1 MSIFLVKATPASN
14 VTASGTITFSYPL
27 NPIAGNPSYPYPF
40 EPAHLNANPPPVQP
54 VEQMAAG
61 DFTTSVQARAYATGM
76 QAVLVEGI
84 HFTLTYNTPIAS
96 GITMT
101 MASTFTGTI
110 PAGTLVTLQLTTFGQ
125 ADGTP
130 FKSDSRIS
138 RGNLSPVAIIRMG
151 SPLAA
156 SATAVQAA
164 IAVPDALL
172 HVLSVPANGVLDVPR
187 NLQFVSSNAGDTTQ
201 TITVRG
207 FDEYGNAMT
216 ETKTL
221 NGTTIVAGLKAFK
234 TVISYQA
241 SASLAGNL
249 SIGSNTALGLPIP
262 LNVTGYVVQEIT
274 DGAKSG
280 TFGTYVAAV
289 DNALMTATTG
299 DVRGTV
305 IFNTA
310 PNGTHSYEVMI
321 LCPDPAYQALPQYAG

>member
-1 MSIFLVKATPASN
+1 MAIFLVKATPAAN
-14 VTASGTITFSYPL
+14 VTASGTITFGYPL
-27 NPIAGNPSYPYPF
+27 NPIAGNPVYPYPF
-40 EPAHLNANPPPVQP
+40 EAGHVNANPPPIQAL
-54 VEQMAAG
+54 EQMAAG
-61 DFTTSVQARAYATGM
+61 DFTTSVQARAYAAGM
-76 QAVLVEGI
+76 QAALVEGV

-101 MASTFTGTI
+101 MASTFAGTI
-110 PAGTLVTLQLTTFGQ
+110 PAGTIVTLQLTAFGQ
-125 ADGTP
+125 SDGTP
-130 FKSDSRIS
+130 FKNDSRIS
-138 RGNLSPVAIIRMG
+138 RGALAPVAIIRMG

-156 SATAVQAA
+156 SATAVVNAA
-164 IAVPDALL
+164 AVAVTTVVTLGSP
-172 HVLSVPANGVLDVPR
+172 VVLDVPR

-207 FDEYGNAMT
+207 LDEFGNAMT

-241 SASLAGNL
+241 SATLAGNL

-262 LNVTGYVVQEIT
+262 LNVTGYVLQDIT

-280 TFGTYVAAV
+280 TIGTYVAAV

-305 IFNTA
+305 VFNTA
-310 PNGTHSYEVMI
+310 PNGVHAYEVVMM
-321 LCPDPAYQALPQYAG
+321 CPDPAYLALPQYAG